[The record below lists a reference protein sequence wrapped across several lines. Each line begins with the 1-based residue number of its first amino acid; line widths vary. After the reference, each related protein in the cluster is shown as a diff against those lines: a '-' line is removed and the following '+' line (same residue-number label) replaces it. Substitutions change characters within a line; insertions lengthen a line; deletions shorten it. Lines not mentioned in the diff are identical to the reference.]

1 VLVETLVLDAAG
13 RAPLEEVV
21 RLRERGPVTRVALPG
36 GVEAW
41 AVTDLALLRPMLVDP
56 RISKDSR
63 QHWTAL
69 LDGEITPAWPL
80 YTWVTGKSMFN
91 AYGDE
96 HRSMR
101 KVVAR
106 GFTARR
112 TRAMEPTVTAAT
124 TAALDRLAVAGAGGA
139 VVDLREAF
147 ASSIPVEVICDLL
160 GVPAGQRQDMRGFAD
175 VLINTGVPP
184 EVAMAARTGL
194 VELLAA
200 LVHDKREH
208 PADDLIST
216 VAAELTLEEA
226 VSTANLMLVAG
237 HETTV
242 NLLASA
248 IRLLLTHPHVLA
260 AARASE
266 VTWSAVVDE
275 VLRVA
280 PPVIY
285 IPLRFAVEDLELG
298 GVAVTKGDPLIVV
311 FGAPGRDPGLHDEPA
326 VFDPARADRTHLAFG
341 AGAHHCVGEPLA
353 RLEAETALPALF
365 ERFPGLRLADD
376 VDPGQVPGFVA
387 NGPAHLQAF
396 LGE

>member
-1 VLVETLVLDAAG
+1 METLVLDAAG
-13 RAPLEEVV
+13 RAPLEEVG

-69 LDGEITPAWPL
+69 LDGEITPKWPL

-91 AYGDE
+91 AYGSE

-112 TRAMEPTVTAAT
+112 TRAMEPRVTAAT
-124 TAALDRLAVAGAGGA
+124 TAALDRLAVAGDGGA
-139 VVDLREAF
+139 VVDLREVF

-160 GVPAGQRQDMRGFAD
+160 GVPEGQRDDMRGFAD

-200 LVHDKREH
+200 LVQAKHEQ
-208 PADDLIST
+208 PAEDLIST
-216 VAAELTLEEA
+216 VAAELTVEEA

-248 IRLLLTHPHVLA
+248 IRLLLTHPHALA
-260 AARASE
+260 AVRAGE

-275 VLRVA
+275 TLRVA

-298 GVAVTKGDPLIVV
+298 GVPISKGDPLIAV
-311 FGAPGRDPGLHDEPA
+311 FGAPGRDGSLHHEPA
-326 VFDPARADRTHLAFG
+326 TFDPARGDRTHLAFG

-353 RLEAETALPALF
+353 RMEAEIALAALF
-365 ERFPGLRLADD
+365 ERFPDLRLVEPDGD
-376 VDPGQVPGFVA
+376 HGQVPGFVA
-387 NGPAHLQAF
+387 NGPAVLPAV
-396 LGE
+396 LGA